1 MDRIAQ
7 IVSKSGFSLAALR
20 DIYLL
25 EVAPVVAPNL
35 LTVAGVWTGFDE
47 RWLCAAI
54 IDNLRRRPRYL
65 RFLARFPLTRRMM
78 TYATEDHWTKLVER
92 VERLRAQS
100 SSVGNEPLSPT

>member
-1 MDRIAQ
+1 MAE
-7 IVSKSGFSLAALR
+7 SGFSLAALR

-35 LTVAGVWTGFDE
+35 LSVAGVWAGFDE

-54 IDNLRRRPRYL
+54 IHNLRRRPRYL
-65 RFLARFPLTRRMM
+65 RFLAWFPLTRRMM

-92 VERLRAQS
+92 VERLRAKS
-100 SSVGNEPLSPT
+100 APAGNMPHPPP